1 MSYNATGA
9 TEFQEFADDIE
20 AVSDRVPEII
30 ENAIEITG
38 QEYIDTVT
46 DKIKASTSQRGST
59 LNSSTSRY
67 SPGGTNDS
75 SDDNLHIDSHDAW
88 FVYTGS
94 RNEGFVSIRSEA
106 QDRAWWLERGTRSH
120 PPSDDT
126 PMYFYIGGELVV
138 VLQKSEAL
146 KNVDEMPGG
155 SPTHSTIKQGT
166 TLSPEALSEAM
177 DGDTPSYL
185 FESGIPGEVEGVQA
199 VNFFEYA
206 ANEMKR
212 QRRFSKNLRDQFK
225 RVLEEEVGT

>member
-1 MSYNATGA
+1 MSYNATGGKQ
-9 TEFQEFADDIE
+9 FQEFADDIE

-30 ENAIEITG
+30 EDAIEITG
-38 QEYIDTVT
+38 QEFINIVT

-106 QDRAWWLERGTRSH
+106 QDRAWWLEKGTRSH
-120 PPSDDT
+120 APSDDK
-126 PMYFYIGGELVV
+126 PMYFYIGGDLVV
-138 VLQKSEAL
+138 VLQKSEKIKRL
-146 KNVDEMPGG
+146 EEKGHGPMK
-155 SPTHSTIKQGT
+155 STLDKGT
-166 TLSPEALSEAM
+166 TLSPEQRSAALE
-177 DGDTPSYL
+177 GDTPAYL
-185 FESGIPGEVEGVQA
+185 FESGIPGKVEGVEA
-199 VNFFEYA
+199 VGFFEYA
-206 ANEMKR
+206 ADQIRKKE
-212 QRRFSKNLRDQFK
+212 RFSKNLRDQFK